1 MKKKGSPSP
10 GNYVVGKGRPPLLT
24 RWKPGQ
30 SGNPK
35 GRPKGAKN
43 MMTYF
48 HEALSR
54 KIDIK
59 EGGKIRKVTA
69 REGIALNT
77 TNLALKGDPKLIPL
91 IIAIER
97 EVSAIH
103 ERENVEAITNNM
115 TPKEAMDIYR
125 RMIQGDD

>member
-1 MKKKGSPSP
+1 MKKKGSRGPH
-10 GNYVVGKGRPPLLT
+10 NYVVGKGRPPLLT

-30 SGNPK
+30 SGNPE

-59 EGGKIRKVTA
+59 EGGKIR
-69 REGIALNT
+69 
-77 TNLALKGDPKLIPL
+77 NL
-91 IIAIER
+91 
-97 EVSAIH
+97 
-103 ERENVEAITNNM
+103 
-115 TPKEAMDIYR
+115 
-125 RMIQGDD
+125 RMIKGYD

>member
-1 MKKKGSPSP
+1 
-10 GNYVVGKGRPPLLT
+10 
-24 RWKPGQ
+24 
-30 SGNPK
+30 
-35 GRPKGAKN
+35 

-115 TPKEAMDIYR
+115 TPKEAMDIYLR
-125 RMIQGDD
+125 TLKGYD

>member
-1 MKKKGSPSP
+1 
-10 GNYVVGKGRPPLLT
+10 
-24 RWKPGQ
+24 
-30 SGNPK
+30 
-35 GRPKGAKN
+35 

-91 IIAIER
+91 VLSIER
-97 EVSAIH
+97 EISTVL
-103 ERENVEAITNNM
+103 ERENLRLSQRI
-115 TPKEAMDIYR
+115 
-125 RMIQGDD
+125 